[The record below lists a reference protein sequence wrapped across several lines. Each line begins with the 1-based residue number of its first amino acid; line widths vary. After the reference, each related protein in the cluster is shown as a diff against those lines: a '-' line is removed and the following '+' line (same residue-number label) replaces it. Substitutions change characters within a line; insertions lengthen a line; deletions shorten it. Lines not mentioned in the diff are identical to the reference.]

1 MWGGSLTAPM
11 HAHTQTRR
19 TRTRTRTHMRARTH
33 ARTHTRVRARTH
45 KHLYP
50 AAAFFVT
57 AFWNDYKAEVALRGD
72 VLKRVGNEQYVDM
85 KNRYG

>member
-1 MWGGSLTAPM
+1 M
-11 HAHTQTRR
+11 
-19 TRTRTRTHMRARTH
+19 RTH
-33 ARTHTRVRARTH
+33 ARTHAHTH
-45 KHLYP
+45 LHP